1 MGSLVN
7 LELCMNSDGTNG
19 QLLLY
24 RPDASKPPIVVADK
38 LSGEY
43 VWVAVMDTPGMWT
56 DRQMRR
62 SHCGMSIGEG

>member
-1 MGSLVN
+1 MVN

-56 DRQMRR
+56 GRHMRR
-62 SHCGMSIGEG
+62 SCCGMSIMEG